1 MLLDVMEGVLCDI
14 GDSEVMVLPDLHK
27 VTVTVTEGEGWGS
40 AYESD
45 TVTYCGRENKEVRG

>member
-27 VTVTVTEGEGWGS
+27 VTVTVTEGWGS

-45 TVTYCGRENKEVRG
+45 TVTYCGRESKEVRG